1 MGVLAGAARRV
12 RRPVAAFRLGP
23 ACPVP
28 RLTRPLLASQFF
40 TQCGSDKRKLRPLC
54 KSTCQSLATTCVI
67 GWLDC
72 DIEVE
77 EMRGTAPPW
86 WFDQSGAYI
95 RGVKPANDSV
105 PLASRRAV
113 TLQDNGVLGQGS
125 VYGLPSDFCTGAS
138 AHAAPTP
145 ALLLLVAAR
154 VVGSALW
161 HDRQDH

>member
-1 MGVLAGAARRV
+1 MA
-12 RRPVAAFRLGP
+12 
-23 ACPVP
+23 
-28 RLTRPLLASQFF
+28 TQFF
-40 TQCGSDKRKLRPLC
+40 TQCGSDKRKLRPIC
-54 KSTCQSLATTCVI
+54 KSSCHALSTTCVI

-77 EMRGTAPPW
+77 ELRGTAPPW

-113 TLQDNGVLGQGS
+113 TLQDNGVLGQGN
-125 VYGLPSDFCTGAS
+125 VYGLPTEFCTGAG
-138 AHAAPTP
+138 AHVAPAP

-161 HDRQDH
+161 HDRQD